1 MYAVTFLLE
10 QGYLLLERAYAIYW
24 IPVYES
30 IFFPEYFSGRLY
42 LSLIPED
49 REKFKMKVVKKKIQK
64 LSYLILLGIIL
75 IIIALIFLVETML

>member
-1 MYAVTFLLE
+1 MYAITFLLE
-10 QGYLLLERAYAIYW
+10 QYYLLLERACTIYR
-24 IPVYES
+24 ISVYERV
-30 IFFPEYFSGRLY
+30 FFPEYFSGRLN

-49 REKFKMKVVKKKIQK
+49 RGKFNMKVVKKKIQK